1 MEKTTLRET
10 VLGICDKVYNAC
22 VEKDDWKGA
31 EIVAVI
37 ALLVEEVKTDE
48 DARKK
53 VVGVLHNRLICEIV

>member
-1 MEKTTLRET
+1 M
-10 VLGICDKVYNAC
+10 YNAC

-31 EIVAVI
+31 EIAAVI

-48 DARKK
+48 DVRKK